1 MPTFFVREYRDYNV
15 TAKDFA
21 VPVGLA
27 VLLGGG
33 MGCFLGGFISDRYAQ
48 TVCVC
53 VCVCVQVCVCMSVY
67 TCIGGVATQV
77 SGPLPWYYHYVCVCI

>member
-1 MPTFFVREYRDYNV
+1 MVFLIKSPPYWMLLIAASIRNISGYALGAWMPTFFVREYGA

-33 MGCFLGGFISDRYAQ
+33 VGCFLGGFISDRY
-48 TVCVC
+48 V
-53 VCVCVQVCVCMSVY
+53 
-67 TCIGGVATQV
+67 
-77 SGPLPWYYHYVCVCI
+77 L